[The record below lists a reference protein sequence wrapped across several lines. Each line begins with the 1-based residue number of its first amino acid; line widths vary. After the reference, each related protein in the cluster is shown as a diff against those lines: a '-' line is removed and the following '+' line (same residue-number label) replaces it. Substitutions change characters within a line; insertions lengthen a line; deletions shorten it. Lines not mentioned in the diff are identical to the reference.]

1 MQRRFRLILFSSHKR
16 RSRVVGAIL
25 WFLRQIL
32 DVEKNETQRNS
43 DMLDRFDLD
52 PKGVPRREYNAIEEA
67 YSSCECAVESLES
80 AIENLEF
87 AY

>member
-1 MQRRFRLILFSSHKR
+1 MQRRFRLILFSSHKH
-16 RSRVVGAIL
+16 RSRVVSAIL

-32 DVEKNETQRNS
+32 DIEKDETRRNS
-43 DMLDRFDLD
+43 DMLDRFDSD
-52 PKGVPRREYNAIEEA
+52 SKGVSRREYNAIEEA

-80 AIENLEF
+80 AIENLEC